1 MKKQITAIL
10 AAAALAA
17 SCVPAMAA
25 DKAMEDSLVS
35 VKSRVDIPQ
44 ELSQFRSK
52 TITNN
57 NETSYTFIWS
67 DPETDV
73 EIGIQAD
80 ADGHMTEYHHY
91 DSSLYNDQPFVYK
104 TYDEYMAAAEGFLK
118 KAAPE
123 LFGTGDCLV
132 CVSEDKAIRDN
143 EIRLEYTRMK
153 DDIPV
158 AGNGAGILVRYAN
171 DSFVV
176 TNCNINWDY
185 KTEFESANGAEV
197 IEPGIYY
204 NEFPLELA
212 YRKPVRYYRSM
223 MNGDKE
229 KAELVYRFKDYNAG
243 YVSAYSGE
251 VVEPDADNIIYN
263 RSLADASGGKGAAE
277 EAAAVLTPE
286 ERAEI
291 ANVAGLKTTDEI
303 IQSIRVMNVF
313 GPLPA
318 ADAFERETY
327 KHDDKYIAA
336 LYYSDYENAKDKK
349 DQPGS
354 MYITVNGMT
363 GELLSLSSFYYG
375 TNYDASYTDSEA
387 QAGVKKIKDFL
398 SKEFGEKLA
407 MCGEPVEDTGAV
419 FSLRYPRTVNGVK
432 YDNNELWAVC
442 DLKKGIISD
451 FSQTWDDDV
460 SEFADPAKAIGEAAA
475 LAKMEELMPVHKV
488 YVNTGEVFHL
498 CYTSDGANTEIDAL
512 TGEKVKPGYGY
523 SEKKAYTYT
532 DISGHWAED
541 MIKAVAQ
548 YGAGL
553 PGTEYMPDTEIT
565 QEELLRMLTSGMY
578 YLADETDDLYR
589 NAQDIVTE
597 SEKAPEDAVLR
608 EDAFMYIARLMGFG
622 KIATMDIFAPG
633 FNDGADITPE
643 KTGALAILRGY
654 GIVKGDAGAARPKD
668 KLTRAEA
675 AALMYGYLT
684 TEK

>member
-10 AAAALAA
+10 AAAALAV

-25 DKAMEDSLVS
+25 DNDMEKALVA

-44 ELSQFRSK
+44 ELSKFQSH
-52 TITNN
+52 TYTDDH
-57 NETSYTFIWS
+57 ETRYSFEWK
-67 DPETDV
+67 DTDTDTL
-73 EIGIQAD
+73 ISISAD
-80 ADGHMTEYHHY
+80 AEGHVSFYHY
-91 DSSLYNDQPFVYK
+91 YSPDIPVSGPYVYK
-104 TYDEYMAAAEGFLK
+104 PRNDYLAAAENFLS
-118 KAAPE
+118 KAVPE
-123 LFGTGDCLV
+123 MFTEDDLLVDTIRNTGV
-132 CVSEDKAIRDN
+132 VNGAEFYFER
-143 EIRLEYTRMK
+143 RK
-153 DDIPV
+153 DGIPV
-158 AGNGAGILVRYAN
+158 EGNTATVMVKYFN
-171 DSFVV
+171 DNFYV
-176 TNCNINWDY
+176 TDCSINLDY
-185 KTEFESANGAEV
+185 KTGFENAEHPGM
-197 IEPGIYY
+197 IEPQTYY
-204 NEFPLELA
+204 NRFPLEVA
-212 YRKPVRYYRSM
+212 YRKPMRYYRSA
-223 MNGDKE
+223 NSTEE

-251 VVEPDADNIIYN
+251 VVEPDADNIIYD
-263 RSLADASGGKGAAE
+263 RSFATASGKGAAE
-277 EAAAVLTPE
+277 EAAADLTPE

-291 ANVAGLKTTDEI
+291 DNVAGLKTTDEI
-303 IQSIRVMNVF
+303 LQSIRAMNVF
-313 GPLPA
+313 GQLPT

-327 KHDDKYIAA
+327 KQDDKYIAA

-354 MYITVNGMT
+354 MYMTVNGMT
-363 GELLSLSSFYYG
+363 GELMSLSSFYYG
-375 TNYDASYTDSEA
+375 TDYDASYTDAEA
-387 QAGVKKIKDFL
+387 QAGAKKIKDFL

-407 MCGEPVEDTGAV
+407 MCGEPVEDPGAV

-442 DLKKGIISD
+442 DLKKGIIID

-460 SEFADPAKAIGEAAA
+460 SGFADPAKAIGEAAA
-475 LAKMEELMPVHKV
+475 KAKMEELAPVHGA
-488 YVNTGEVFHL
+488 YVRSGDKFTL

-512 TGEKVKPGYGY
+512 TGEKVKPRDGY
-523 SEKKAYTYT
+523 SEKKSYSYS
-532 DISGHWAED
+532 DIAGHWAED

-553 PGTEYMPDTEIT
+553 PGTEFKPDTEIT

-589 NAQDIVTE
+589 NAQDIIPE
-597 SEKAPEDAVLR
+597 DEKAPNAAVLR
-608 EDAFMYIARLMGFG
+608 EDAFMYVARLMGFG
-622 KIATMDIFAPG
+622 RIATMDIFAPG